1 MKKLSVL
8 GIVVGA
14 AVLSVAPV
22 SIQPSPRNLVE
33 LSVNKAEALVYRRH
47 HRRAYRQA
55 YRSAYYG
62 GYGYGVGSSYY
73 GYGYPGYGYPGGGY
87 YGGYNA
93 GPGYLSYSG
102 GVCPHLGM
110 DWGKGILS
118 GAPPLAC

>member
-14 AVLSVAPV
+14 ALLSVAPV

-47 HRRAYRQA
+47 YRRAYRRA

-62 GYGYGVGSSYY
+62 GDMATASTTAAATTPGAYAAIWGWTGAKGS
-73 GYGYPGYGYPGGGY
+73 
-87 YGGYNA
+87 
-93 GPGYLSYSG
+93 
-102 GVCPHLGM
+102 
-110 DWGKGILS
+110 
-118 GAPPLAC
+118 LAARLR

>member
-1 MKKLSVL
+1 MKTLSLL
-8 GIVVGA
+8 GIIVGA
-14 AVLSVAPV
+14 ALLTAAPI
-22 SIQPSPRNLVE
+22 SIQPSSKSVVE

-47 HRRAYRQA
+47 YRRAYRRA
-55 YRSAYYG
+55 YRSAYYA

-73 GYGYPGYGYPGGGY
+73 GYGYPGYGYPG
-87 YGGYNA
+87 GGYNA

>member
-14 AVLSVAPV
+14 ALLSVAPV

-47 HRRAYRQA
+47 YRRAYRRA

-62 GYGYGVGSSYY
+62 GYGYGVYY
-73 GYGYPGYGYPGGGY
+73 GGGY
-87 YGGYNA
+87 Y
-93 GPGYLSYSG
+93 SG
-102 GVCPHLGM
+102 SVCPHLGM

>member
-14 AVLSVAPV
+14 ALLSVAPV

-47 HRRAYRQA
+47 YRRA

-62 GYGYGVGSSYY
+62 GYGHGVYY
-73 GYGYPGYGYPGGGY
+73 GGGY
-87 YGGYNA
+87 Y
-93 GPGYLSYSG
+93 SG
-102 GVCPHLGM
+102 SVCPHLGM
-110 DWGKGILS
+110 DWGKG
-118 GAPPLAC
+118 APPLAC

>member
-14 AVLSVAPV
+14 ALLSVAPV

-47 HRRAYRQA
+47 YRRAYRRA

-62 GYGYGVGSSYY
+62 GIWPRRLLRRRLLLRERMPPFGDG
-73 GYGYPGYGYPGGGY
+73 
-87 YGGYNA
+87 
-93 GPGYLSYSG
+93 
-102 GVCPHLGM
+102 LGQR
-110 DWGKGILS
+110 D
-118 GAPPLAC
+118 P